1 MALNSILQAMLL
13 NKLFSNFCSLKTN
26 PKSSS
31 RLIKYES
38 WAWCPRSEWIWY
50 KFVFLLPLFC
60 WFFFDFYDG
69 IIKIE
74 NSKTFT
80 RTVVDF
86 CTPSYKLENYSVTKI
101 ILTFH
106 YSNEFCKNSPPSG
119 SSFQK
124 FFSIT
129 RTMFSQY
136 RSEQFFETKHL

>member
-1 MALNSILQAMLL
+1 MKVEPDAQGQNRFDT
-13 NKLFSNFCSLKTN
+13 NLFSFYHYS
-26 PKSSS
+26 
-31 RLIKYES
+31 
-38 WAWCPRSEWIWY
+38 A
-50 KFVFLLPLFC
+50 
-60 WFFFDFYDG
+60 DFYDG
-69 IIKIE
+69 IIKME